1 MHMKQHLESRIKH
14 FEEKLSLI
22 SACRK
27 KEMEKPYN
35 KRNYR
40 ILYMFHKDE
49 AVYKFCLTEFQEL
62 LNNMQ

>member
-1 MHMKQHLESRIKH
+1 
-14 FEEKLSLI
+14 
-22 SACRK
+22 
-27 KEMEKPYN
+27 MEKPYN